1 MTPDAWKKKLE
12 ETFANNKYHR
22 SLAIVE
28 CLQFNEPFS
37 SGERPR
43 NTKSSTI
50 KTTAVKLV
58 IELVRPDVE
67 LVK

>member
-1 MTPDAWKKKLE
+1 MAPDGWKKKLE

-28 CLQFNEPFS
+28 SLQTNKPFTTS
-37 SGERPR
+37 ASVKDGN
-43 NTKSSTI
+43 NTKAS
-50 KTTAVKLV
+50 ALKLV
-58 IELVRPDVE
+58 VELLKPDVE